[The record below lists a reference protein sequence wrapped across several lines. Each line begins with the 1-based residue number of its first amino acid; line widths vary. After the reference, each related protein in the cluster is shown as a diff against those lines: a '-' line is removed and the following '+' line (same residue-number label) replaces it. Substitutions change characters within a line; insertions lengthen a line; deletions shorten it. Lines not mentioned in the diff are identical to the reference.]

1 MIGLFRLDQVR
12 SDETRIECIQMHK
25 CPCKA
30 RSIGCLCHH
39 SSVLSFVPQILTG
52 TADGNVFVWDGG
64 QSLHAKHLVQI
75 EEAHDLAVL
84 ALQVAPIVSGEA
96 NLSWILY

>member
-1 MIGLFRLDQVR
+1 MH
-12 SDETRIECIQMHK
+12 EIECTDAQVIIE
-25 CPCKA
+25 
-30 RSIGCLCHH
+30 RLVGSLCNY
-39 SSVLSFVPQILTG
+39 SSELSSVPQILTG

-64 QSLHAKHLVQI
+64 QSLHARHLVQI

-96 NLSWILY
+96 IVK